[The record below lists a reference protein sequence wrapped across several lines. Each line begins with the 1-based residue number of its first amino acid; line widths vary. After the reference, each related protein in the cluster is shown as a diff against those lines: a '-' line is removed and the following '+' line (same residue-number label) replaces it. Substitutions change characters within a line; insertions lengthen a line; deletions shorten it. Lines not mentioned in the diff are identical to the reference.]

1 MTKSSAIEDILRH
14 DRPLVLAC
22 LIPIVGLAAAYTL
35 LGIGMGASGL
45 EMTTM
50 PGMTPPAWTPGY
62 ALVVFLMWWMMMI
75 AMMLPNAA
83 PTVLIYAAIKRR
95 RTDIGNPLHLTAAFL
110 SGYLILWGLFSLL
123 ATALQWSLELAS
135 LMSPAMSIT
144 SGLLAGLTLVMAGIY
159 QFTPVKRA
167 CLIHCQHP
175 VRFLTT
181 RQTPGL
187 FGAWRLG
194 ARHGLFCV
202 GCCAFLMSLLFVGG
216 IMNLYWIVSL
226 ALYVLLEKLLPYG
239 RRMGYVAGAGLI
251 VGGAAQVVFAVLR
264 S

>member
-14 DRPLVLAC
+14 DRALVLAC
-22 LIPIVGLAAAYTL
+22 LIAIMGLAAAYTL

-45 EMTTM
+45 EMTTSM
-50 PGMTPPAWTPGY
+50 APPAWTPGY

-83 PTVLIYAAIKRR
+83 PTVLLYAALKRR
-95 RTDIGNPLHLTAAFL
+95 RADIGNPLHRTAVFL
-110 SGYLILWGLFSLL
+110 SGYLIVWGLFSLL

-135 LMSPAMSIT
+135 LMSPTMSIT

-175 VRFLTT
+175 VRFLAA
-181 RQTPGL
+181 RQAPGL

-216 IMNLYWIVSL
+216 IMNLYWIVGL
-226 ALYVLLEKLLPYG
+226 ALHVLLEKLLPYG
-239 RRMGYVAGAGLI
+239 NRIGYVAGAGLLF
-251 VGGAAQVVFAVLR
+251 GGAVQVVFAVVR